1 MTPEKQPNK
10 QPEGQPKG
18 PSEKPKSFMDH
29 LNMATDLASELIDT
43 KLVEAK
49 NAQKAAKEEAA
60 KERAKEKAQESYNLV
75 KQQLDKVI
83 KPFLKAKNP
92 SLTEKQFW
100 ESDMIY
106 KEVGPILFSGYQ
118 ANQPY
123 IFFPNKEGF
132 TLDNDHP
139 LLPVHYNLDD
149 FDKKLNYKS
158 STGNTYEEEG
168 VNDGMT
174 QDEFRKAAEADIKRF
189 EEHQK
194 KYGTEQ
200 AHIELA
206 GAEYFPDETTVMED
220 QKDAFENDTLEQFE
234 DKVNKSLD
242 SIADKIPA
250 LGEIH
255 GDIINVIEDA
265 KNDMWDNGTEPE
277 AIKRL
282 NSRMENLTAVKKF
295 QEIRENAKADG
306 DYKTLAACDL
316 YGDFLENLIDKIKRE
331 YEKGESQNE

>member
-1 MTPEKQPNK
+1 MTLNKQPNQ
-10 QPEGQPKG
+10 QPEG
-18 PSEKPKSFMDH
+18 PSKKPKSFVDR
-29 LNMATDLASELIDT
+29 LNMAIDLAGTLIST
-43 KLVEAK
+43 RGRRHISPK
-49 NAQKAAKEEAA
+49 EAA
-60 KERAKEKAQESYNLV
+60 KEAAREAAREKAQESYNLV
-75 KQQLDKVI
+75 KRQLNDFI

-92 SLTEKQFW
+92 SLTERQFW

-106 KEVGPILFSGYQ
+106 REVVPILFSGYQ
-118 ANQPY
+118 VNQFY
-123 IFFPNKEGF
+123 VFIPNKEGF
-132 TLDNDHP
+132 TLDNDYP
-139 LLPVHYNLDD
+139 LWPVHYKLDD

-306 DYKTLAACDL
+306 DYKTLAACRL
-316 YGDFLENLIDKIKRE
+316 YGDFLENLMSKTQKE
-331 YEKGESQNE
+331 YKKGESENE

>member
-1 MTPEKQPNK
+1 MTPEKQPKK
-10 QPEGQPKG
+10 QPEG

-29 LNMATDLASELIDT
+29 LNMATDLANELIDT
-43 KLVEAK
+43 KLEEAK
-49 NAQKAAKEEAA
+49 AAKKAAKEEAA

-118 ANQPY
+118 ARQPY
-123 IFFPNKEGF
+123 VFLPNKEGF

-139 LLPVHYNLDD
+139 LLPVHYKLDD

-158 STGNTYEEEG
+158 STSNTYEKDD
-168 VNDGMT
+168 VNELMKD
-174 QDEFRKAAEADIKRF
+174 DEFRKAAEEDVKRF
-189 EEHQK
+189 EEHK
-194 KYGTEQ
+194 KAYETERDRT
-200 AHIELA
+200 ELA
-206 GAEYFPDETTVMED
+206 GAEYFPDETAVMEE
-220 QKDAFENDTLEQFE
+220 QKDAFKNDTLEQFE

-242 SIADKIPA
+242 SIADKTPA
-250 LGEIH
+250 IGAIH
-255 GDIINVIEDA
+255 KDIISAIEGA
-265 KNDMWDNGTEPE
+265 KDYMWDNGTEPE
-277 AIKRL
+277 AMKGL
-282 NSRMENLTAVKKF
+282 NSKMENLPAVKKF
-295 QEIRENAKADG
+295 KEIIENAKANG

-316 YGDFLENLIDKIKRE
+316 YDDFLENLMNKTQAE
-331 YEKGESQNE
+331 YKKGESKNE